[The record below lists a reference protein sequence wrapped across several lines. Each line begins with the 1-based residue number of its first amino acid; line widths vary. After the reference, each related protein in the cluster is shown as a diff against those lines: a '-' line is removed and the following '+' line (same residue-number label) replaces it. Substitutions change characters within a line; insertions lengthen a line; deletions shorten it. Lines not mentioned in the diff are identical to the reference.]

1 MTERAALPS
10 ALEEAAGAIEDF
22 RARLGL
28 DVRAWHVSE
37 SGREPLA
44 ASADGARSPQA
55 GGPRQQS
62 EHVRSFRVGT
72 GARSLLEVEVACPDG
87 RGETAGALEAT
98 LRRTCRLA
106 RVAGEHVSREME
118 LAHELQQKLIPPIP
132 RIDGVE
138 ACARVVPA
146 ASVGGDFY
154 QVVAVSRE
162 RVGVMIGDVSGH
174 GLPAA
179 LIMAHAIS
187 AAVISA
193 EGGSSPAAVLE
204 RIHHAIGD
212 ELESTE
218 MFVTLFYGVLS
229 LDEPRLVYSNAGH
242 AHAFLVPA
250 SGDPRRL
257 PATEPPMGIAP
268 PPFAEAAVPW
278 RSGEDLLLLF
288 TDGLSDTLA
297 SRHRSNGETRV
308 VSAVARRRSE
318 PPAAVLDRLFAMR
331 GPTRSLLAD
340 DRTAVLVRTTRRS
353 PAGLPAPNPAP
364 PPADAAPSRPPP

>member
-1 MTERAALPS
+1 MTEQAALPS
-10 ALEEAAGAIEDF
+10 TLDEAAGAIEDF
-22 RARLGL
+22 RSGLGL

-37 SGREPLA
+37 SGRAPLA
-44 ASADGARSPQA
+44 DLVDGA
-55 GGPRQQS
+55 GPS
-62 EHVRSFRVGT
+62 EAARPRPPAQPVRSFRIVLGEQS
-72 GARSLLEVEVACPDG
+72 ALEVDVACRDG
-87 RGETAGALEAT
+87 LEAAASVLEAT
-98 LRRTCRLA
+98 LRRTCQLA
-106 RVAGEHVSREME
+106 RVAGEHMSREME

-138 ACARVVPA
+138 VCARVVPA

-193 EGGSSPAAVLE
+193 EGGFSPAAVLE

-229 LDEPRLVYSNAGH
+229 LDTPELVYSNAGH
-242 AHAFLVPA
+242 AHAFVVPA
-250 SGDPRRL
+250 TGDPRRL
-257 PATEPPMGIAP
+257 PATEPPMGIAS
-268 PPFAEAAVPW
+268 PPFVEAVAPW
-278 RSGEDLLLLF
+278 RPGDDMLLLF

-297 SRHRSNGETRV
+297 SRRRSNGEARV
-308 VSAVARRRSE
+308 VSEVARRRNE
-318 PPAAVLDRLFAMR
+318 PPGAVLEQLFGLR
-331 GPTRSLLAD
+331 GPPRSLLAD
-340 DRTAVLVRTTRRS
+340 DRTAVLARTTPPVS
-353 PAGLPAPNPAP
+353 HAPEERAASSC
-364 PPADAAPSRPPP
+364 PPA